1 VRFDARA
8 DSGGPGKFRGGLG
21 CTRDYQLLED
31 AAVRVRGKGDM
42 RSKFPP
48 WGVLGGKPA
57 RTGSYAIN
65 GEELA
70 ETVREARIKP
80 GDILR
85 VNMNAGGGY
94 GDPLERDPELVRGDV
109 LDGYVSIAGARED
122 YGVVITPDDRVDY
135 EATTKLRKEKS
146 AQQ

>member
-1 VRFDARA
+1 
-8 DSGGPGKFRGGLG
+8 
-21 CTRDYQLLED
+21 
-31 AAVRVRGKGDM
+31 M

-57 RTGSYAIN
+57 RTGAYSIN

-80 GDILR
+80 GDIVR

-94 GDPLERDPELVRGDV
+94 GDPLERDPDLVLGDV
-109 LDGYVSIAGARED
+109 MDGYVSIAGARDD
-122 YGVVITPDDRVDY
+122 YGVVITPGEVVDY
-135 EATTKLRKEKS
+135 EATTKLRKDKR
-146 AQQ
+146 AQGSERER